1 MAIKDLHS
9 EPDPN
14 KPGKTRLL
22 PKDKRRGKRWE
33 ADWTNGVGTRE
44 RARFEIKA
52 DAEAWHAEQLRLKS
66 RGVTIDSRAAQKTL
80 VSDLWKLFR
89 VRLTTVGAAGGSPAS
104 GRTLQKY
111 DRVYRGYIEPR
122 WGTSPVAAVRYADVS
137 EWIVNLQAVSGGA
150 ASASNRREVSGILQT
165 LMKHAVREGLLTTN
179 PAYNAAGES
188 DYKPRVKT
196 VKPHVYL
203 TMPQL
208 LRLASATP
216 GYEPLILTAG
226 LCGLRWG
233 EITALEIQDVTLGK
247 RPEFIVRRAYEDL
260 AGTLTL
266 KTTKNGSER
275 RVPIPRLIADTIAQL
290 IADRPA
296 DARVWNAPRGGV
308 LRHSGFMKRNLVNAQ
323 AAASADAAKTKETF
337 PDLTFHDLRH
347 TAVSLAI
354 AEGANVKVVQR
365 IAGHHSAALTLDTY
379 AGLFDDDLH
388 DSAAR
393 LNAGLE
399 RHLENYRHLFVT
411 HQAPIPLTV

>member
-1 MAIKDLHS
+1 MVARMAIKDLHS
-9 EPDPN
+9 EPDPSR
-14 KPGKTRLL
+14 PGKTRLI

-33 ADWTNGVGTRE
+33 ADWTTGKGKRE
-44 RARFEIKA
+44 RARFDRKD

-66 RGVTIDSRAAQKTL
+66 RGVMVDSRAAQKTM

-89 VRLTTVGAAGGSPAS
+89 VRLTTVGAAGRNPAS

-122 WGTSPVAAVRYADVS
+122 WGTAPVAAVRYADVS
-137 EWIVNLQAVSGGA
+137 EWIVNLEAVGGGA
-150 ASASNRREVSGILQT
+150 ATASTRHEVSGIFQT
-165 LMKHAVREGLLTTN
+165 LMKHAVREDLLTTN
-179 PAYNAAGES
+179 PAYNAANEA

-196 VKPHVYL
+196 SKDHVYL

-208 LRLASATP
+208 LSLASKTP
-216 GYEPLILTAG
+216 GYESLVMTAG

-233 EITALEIQDVTLGK
+233 EITALQVQDVTLGK
-247 RPEFIVRRAYEDL
+247 RPELIVRRAYEDL
-260 AGTLTL
+260 AGRLSL
-266 KTTKNGSER
+266 KTTKNGEDR
-275 RVPIPRLIADTIAQL
+275 RVPLPHLLADILAQL

-296 DARVWNAPRGGV
+296 DSRVWNSPRGAV
-308 LRHSGFMKRNLVNAQ
+308 LRHSGFTKRNLANAV
-323 AAASADAAKTKETF
+323 AAAAADAVKAKETF

-354 AEGANVKVVQR
+354 AAGANVKVVQR

-393 LNAGLE
+393 LNDGLTG
-399 RHLENYRHLFVT
+399 HLETHRHLFVT
-411 HQAPIPLTV
+411 